1 MTCNA
6 GNNVIHFSNGNYE
19 IAVLNKYSLTYL
31 TASKQEGIFS
41 IDNFLSLFNDWLDRI
56 GTDNFEKEYEKW
68 PEAPCNRDD
77 KVDTTHWKRSN
88 TYTRSISKIN
98 YDDSKTYQVG
108 EKCYFGFDN
117 VFAFEFECIAESTG
131 NPPLTQAYNSYPK
144 TLGYRDSLWRL
155 VNYIKQRLEKENDFI
170 NKL

>member
-1 MTCNA
+1 MYRT
-6 GNNVIHFSNGNYE
+6 E
-19 IAVLNKYSLTYL
+19 IVNRWKYLVNK
-31 TASKQEGIFS
+31 GIIS
-41 IDNFLSLFNDWLDRI
+41 VDNFLSLFNEWLDRI

-68 PEAPCNRDD
+68 NESPCNRDD
-77 KVDTTHWKRSN
+77 MVDTVHWKRTN
-88 TYTRSISKIN
+88 IYKTSISDVN

-155 VNYIKQRLEKENDFI
+155 VNYIKQRLEKENEFI
-170 NKL
+170 NSL